1 MTWSS
6 HCSRSGWHGEH
17 AAPEAVQAQD
27 LHAQAQQRS
36 AESELLDTKST
47 GQFLKY
53 QQMLP
58 CLRRPSRSSLGLPS
72 GPSPP
77 PSPPGGLDPD
87 LTTIPPLFDFNLFNP
102 ERARGRNARLPVA
115 VTSTLHSPSDA
126 ADDMVL
132 QALLGDA
139 TSFAA
144 SSASQLAS
152 PASVERQQLQN
163 SLAHQ
168 RIEQVAASA
177 QELLRFQGP
186 SFAHSAPLYS
196 SNHFLSPPQ
205 NLPNS
210 LGDVMSRERTLASL
224 LQQPNQLVSSL
235 EHYEA
240 PGSGRPGRMHGQ
252 QQSRFQSPQSDSWIH
267 KPVPTMRQAE
277 FGSGSSPLPSPPA
290 LLNTQQRP
298 YTPGNLQVSH
308 ILPITVL
315 FVCLFARMLACSLA
329 CLFAYLLARMVAS
342 LVLACLPACLLAAC
356 CLMACLS
363 SCLHAFL
370 LALALLAGITC
381 FLPCITFTPSSV
393 PSRKSGRQY
402 LGDLCMQSCLCAEPA
417 ALGYQSLGRPPH

>member
-1 MTWSS
+1 MCW

-17 AAPEAVQAQD
+17 AAPEAVPLVQD
-27 LHAQAQQRS
+27 LQTQAQQRS

-47 GQFLKY
+47 DQFLKY

-58 CLRRPSRSSLGLPS
+58 SLRRPSRSLLGLPS

-77 PSPPGGLDPD
+77 PSPPGGLDPE
-87 LTTIPPLFDFNLFNP
+87 LTNIPPLFDFNLFNP
-102 ERARGRNARLPVA
+102 ERARGKNARLPVA

-144 SSASQLAS
+144 SGASQLAS
-152 PASVERQQLQN
+152 AASVERQQLQN
-163 SLAHQ
+163 TLAHQ

-186 SFAHSAPLYS
+186 SFPHSAPLYS
-196 SNHFLSPPQ
+196 SNHFPLPPQ

-210 LGDVMSRERTLASL
+210 LGDVMSRERTLATL
-224 LQQPNQLVSSL
+224 LRQPNQLVSSL
-235 EHYEA
+235 EHYEP

-252 QQSRFQSPQSDSWIH
+252 QQSRFQSPQSGSWGH
-267 KPVPTMRQAE
+267 KPVPSMRHAD
-277 FGSGSSPLPSPPA
+277 FGSGLSPLPSPPA

-308 ILPITVL
+308 ILTIIV
-315 FVCLFARMLACSLA
+315 
-329 CLFAYLLARMVAS
+329 
-342 LVLACLPACLLAAC
+342 LPACLLVRLLANQLSCWLAC
-356 CLMACLS
+356 LPTCLMACLS
-363 SCLHAFL
+363 
-370 LALALLAGITC
+370 
-381 FLPCITFTPSSV
+381 V
-393 PSRKSGRQY
+393 
-402 LGDLCMQSCLCAEPA
+402 
-417 ALGYQSLGRPPH
+417 